1 MMSCTQ
7 HILDHDEKKGIVID
21 VRVQL
26 TDHHG
31 DGVEDQVDD
40 EHEDGANQF
49 GLVKIIIF
57 FLFQRRYRQHWLD
70 DVQEKVGNHCS
81 NWT

>member
-1 MMSCTQ
+1 MMSCTK

-31 DGVEDQVDD
+31 DGVEDQVYD

-57 FLFQRRYRQHWLD
+57 LLFQRRYRQHWLD
-70 DVQEKVGNHCS
+70 NVQEKVSNHCS

>member
-1 MMSCTQ
+1 MMSCTK

-31 DGVEDQVDD
+31 DGVEGQVDD
-40 EHEDGANQF
+40 EHKDGANQF

-57 FLFQRRYRQHWLD
+57 LLFQR
-70 DVQEKVGNHCS
+70 
-81 NWT
+81 